1 MTTDWEEPSRS
12 YCCQGRI
19 CQSKKLAGECL
30 GKWGAGQNHQQ
41 GWSGGGGGGG
51 QNFWF
56 VAKHQGIEKEC
67 FSAMYIQMNVLKS
80 PLNILWASMP
90 YLLGEVICWR
100 YKLFCGYRNG
110 ARDCVSQRQ
119 DMPSKLPNLPGSGTL
134 HKCQERLHLQ
144 LRYRYVSLACYPR
157 TLQEKSFPR
166 LRPAVW
172 GIHLVLQI
180 KGLSLKVSLER
191 ELLTVFASSPAI
203 CRRWSKQIVRR
214 ASWSVLGSCSIY
226 HADSWI

>member
-41 GWSGGGGGGG
+41 GSPVGGRSWWRGGGG

-100 YKLFCGYRNG
+100 YKLFCGYRSG

-119 DMPSKLPNLPGSGTL
+119 DVLSKLPNLPGSGTL

-144 LRYRYVSLACYPR
+144 LTYRYVSLARYPR
-157 TLQEKSFPR
+157 TCRKSLSRVCVQLFEGYVWYCRSSACAPR
-166 LRPAVW
+166 A
-172 GIHLVLQI
+172 
-180 KGLSLKVSLER
+180 
-191 ELLTVFASSPAI
+191 
-203 CRRWSKQIVRR
+203 
-214 ASWSVLGSCSIY
+214 
-226 HADSWI
+226 